1 MHGKLRILWY
11 GEYIQNTKSVC
22 DIWYGDYDSVS
33 VLQACQCHAAG
44 DLNAV
49 DAIELQLLL
58 LLLLLKIKEVI
69 ECKIIKR
76 R

>member
-1 MHGKLRILWY
+1 M
-11 GEYIQNTKSVC
+11 ENTKSVC
-22 DIWYGDYDSVS
+22 DIWYGEYDSVS
-33 VLQACQCHAAG
+33 VLQACQCHAAD
-44 DLNAV
+44 DLNAA
-49 DAIELQLLL
+49 DAIELQLLLL